1 MSMLSLV
8 CGDGFREIAQ
18 NSFFYFTDSSI
29 PEPDRKSEMP
39 RKDRRLAAENRRLK
53 PAQPGQIKQLS
64 GGPEK

>member
-1 MSMLSLV
+1 MLSLV
-8 CGDGFREIAQ
+8 CGDGFRGIAQ